1 MTTNE
6 ASSPGGSAA
15 AAAPAGPAAHS
26 PRSGVPP
33 SALQLQGAAAQLAAK
48 QVADGRRK
56 VLSQLEDVV
65 LDYFHN
71 NPIHI
76 EACLSTCIKVR
87 TCGHSRLRTLRS
99 GLAKGMLRWSKETG
113 RQKPHG

>member
-1 MTTNE
+1 MTTNQ
-6 ASSPGGSAA
+6 AGSPGGSAA

-26 PRSGVPP
+26 PQTGVAP
-33 SALQLQGAAAQLAAK
+33 AALQGAAAQLAAK
-48 QVADGRRK
+48 HVADGRRK

-76 EACLSTCIKVR
+76 EACLNTCIKVR
-87 TCGHSRLRTLRS
+87 FCCHSPPLTLRS
-99 GLAKGMLRWSKETG
+99 VQA
-113 RQKPHG
+113 